1 MHDEIAAE
9 FWQGVEEFNQQQ
21 FYACHDTLEA
31 IWMESMEPQRTFY
44 QGVLQIAVAL
54 YHLENENWRGT
65 VTLLGEGLRRLRI
78 YQPDYGG
85 MNVAELV
92 QQSAA
97 LLGILQQM
105 GAEQVGAVRRSL
117 LPPLHSPDGTIS
129 LADIKNLPNPTV
141 QLPYIRKIN

>member
-1 MHDEIAAE
+1 VHDEIVDE
-9 FWQGVEEFNQQQ
+9 FWQGVEQFNQQQ

-54 YHLENENWRGT
+54 YHLENENWHGT
-65 VTLLGEGLRRLRI
+65 VTLLGEGMRRLRI

-85 MNVAELV
+85 MDVTALV

-97 LLGILQQM
+97 LLGILQQL
-105 GAEQVGAVRRSL
+105 GAEQIGAVRRSL
-117 LPPLHSPDGTIS
+117 HPPNQPSS
-129 LADIKNLPNPTV
+129 LSVIKNPPHSAV
-141 QLPYIRKIN
+141 QLPYIRKIK